1 MKKTMK
7 KILVALLVCS
17 ILMMSGCTSRT
28 ESESDPRPATEK
40 SSDTQAENE
49 EVIEE
54 EEPQSSENETNDE
67 DQQPSGSETSENPDE
82 NSASTQS
89 ADADSFLYE
98 NSELGFLYSCLPASR
113 KMQNSPPI
121 PEMITEK
128 PSTSSLLP
136 IRVKAVRLIS

>member
-28 ESESDPRPATEK
+28 ESESDPRPATEE

-67 DQQPSGSETSENPDE
+67 DQQPSGSETFEPGTS
-82 NSASTQS
+82 
-89 ADADSFLYE
+89 DADVIDQFTKE
-98 NSELGFLYSCLPASR
+98 
-113 KMQNSPPI
+113 
-121 PEMITEK
+121 
-128 PSTSSLLP
+128 
-136 IRVKAVRLIS
+136 KAVISESFTFLEK

>member
-67 DQQPSGSETSENPDE
+67 DQQPSDSEISENPDE
-82 NSASTQS
+82 NS
-89 ADADSFLYE
+89 
-98 NSELGFLYSCLPASR
+98 
-113 KMQNSPPI
+113 
-121 PEMITEK
+121 
-128 PSTSSLLP
+128 SS
-136 IRVKAVRLIS
+136 VRMLA